1 VYGACTMRPM
11 KKKPMTMKLDAG
23 LVARLDAHITTHEV
37 AVTRTAVV
45 EAAIREYLEARQG
58 REARHAKP

>member
-1 VYGACTMRPM
+1 MR
-11 KKKPMTMKLDAG
+11 KKPMTLKLDAG
-23 LVARLDAHITTHEV
+23 LVARLDAHVTSHEV

-58 REARHAKP
+58 RDGREARQ

>member
-1 VYGACTMRPM
+1 MR
-11 KKKPMTMKLDAG
+11 KKPMTMKLDAA

-45 EAAIREYLEARQG
+45 EAAIREYLDAR
-58 REARHAKP
+58 AASHATKKGS

>member
-1 VYGACTMRPM
+1 M

-45 EAAIREYLEARQG
+45 EAAIREYLD
-58 REARHAKP
+58 ARHGKGRPAND